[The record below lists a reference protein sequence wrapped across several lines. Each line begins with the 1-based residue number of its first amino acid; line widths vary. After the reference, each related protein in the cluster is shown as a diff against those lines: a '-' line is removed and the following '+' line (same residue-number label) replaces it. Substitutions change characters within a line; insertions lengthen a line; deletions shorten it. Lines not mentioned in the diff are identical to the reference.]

1 MAWSA
6 GLRKTTWGKARA
18 AFDGGD
24 LRDALG
30 ASRQALEMLTDK
42 MWKWLAKNGHGML
55 TLPLPGRGAGT
66 GPAQPLR
73 IPSGSHGGGD
83 YIRPPRQAGS
93 VALLIKRRDFPRN
106 CSALLKLDGPFL
118 PVQKIGRRMT

>member
-55 TLPLPGRGAGT
+55 TLPLPGRGAE
-66 GPAQPLR
+66 PALR
-73 IPSGSHGGGD
+73 NLCESLRARMGEATTFVHPD
-83 YIRPPRQAGS
+83 KP
-93 VALLIKRRDFPRN
+93 ALSR
-106 CSALLKLDGPFL
+106 C
-118 PVQKIGRRMT
+118 